1 MCRAL
6 RPTNACDHA
15 NVHLTA
21 RTQCGALR
29 MHPVSMSSITCE
41 LPGVGD
47 MEDAD
52 TDVDVG
58 VGVDVDMSVDVDVV
72 NRVRVESGLAW

>member
-1 MCRAL
+1 M
-6 RPTNACDHA
+6 
-15 NVHLTA
+15 
-21 RTQCGALR
+21 LR
-29 MHPVSMSSITCE
+29 MHPVSMSSIACK

-52 TDVDVG
+52 ADVDVG